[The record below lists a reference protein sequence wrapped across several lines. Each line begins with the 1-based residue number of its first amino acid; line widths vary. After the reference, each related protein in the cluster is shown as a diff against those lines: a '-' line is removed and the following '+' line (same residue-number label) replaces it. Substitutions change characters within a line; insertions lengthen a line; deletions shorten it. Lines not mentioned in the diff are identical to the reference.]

1 MRRFVLG
8 ALAVLALVGASGCGS
23 SSGDDSSTAGSNDAA
38 ARAVER
44 DLRGEMQRQL
54 RERMHDRGLAVSGMR
69 CRSDTADIVA
79 CVIAAR
85 DSRGAR
91 GTVSVAIAID
101 NDRGQAQAQF
111 TGTSRR
117 AWAAQMNRPG

>member
-23 SSGDDSSTAGSNDAA
+23 SGDDSTTAGGSEAA

-54 RERMHDRGLAVSGMR
+54 RARMHDRGLAVSGMR
-69 CRSDTADIVA
+69 CRSDAADVVA

-101 NDRGQAQAQF
+101 NARGEAQAQF

-117 AWAAQMNRPG
+117 AWAVQMNRRG